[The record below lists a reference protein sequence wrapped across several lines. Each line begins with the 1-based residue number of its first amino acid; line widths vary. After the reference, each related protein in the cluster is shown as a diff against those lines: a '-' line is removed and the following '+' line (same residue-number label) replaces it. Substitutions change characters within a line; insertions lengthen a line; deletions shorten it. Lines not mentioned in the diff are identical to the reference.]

1 MSENEV
7 IQKTSGGPVTIE
19 TLLADL
25 AALGVGPGMTL
36 LVHSSLSALGWVC
49 GGAAAVI
56 LALENL
62 LGPQGT
68 LVMPTHSGDLS
79 DPAEWENPPVPQSW
93 WRVIRQTMPPFEPD
107 LSPSRGMGVI
117 PEVFRKQANVRRS
130 NHPHFSFA
138 AWGAQAEPITANHSL
153 EFGLGEQSPLAKIYQ
168 LDGRVLLLGV
178 GHDNNTSLHLAEYR
192 ADYPGKQFR
201 QSSAPVKLG
210 GERQWVVFRD
220 VELDS
225 SDFARIGEQFAAD
238 TGLVKEG
245 KVGGATA
252 WLMSQRQLVDFA
264 VRWLEQH
271 RRRPAR
277 RSALFDKLVDEAIQQ
292 DFIGWDFSFIAKR
305 YVEDP
310 TSWDYRRKV
319 QPKLAQ
325 VETMLDLGTGGGEFL
340 STLRPLPPHSWAAE
354 TSPFNI
360 PIARAR
366 LEPLQVR
373 VTEVESS
380 ADLPF
385 EPNHFE
391 LVLARHEC
399 FSASEIYRVL
409 QPGGVFI
416 TEQVG
421 GQNNL
426 RLNELLQEQVE
437 HPFMGWQLAEAV
449 KQLTAAGFEIIEARE
464 EFPESVFYDIGAVV
478 YYLKAIAWQI
488 PNFSAAKS
496 YDRLQALHNIIQN
509 TGGLAVKSHRFYIEA
524 RKP

>member
-1 MSENEV
+1 MSENEI
-7 IQKTSGGPVTIE
+7 IQKTSDGPVTVE
-19 TLLADL
+19 SLMADL

-93 WRVIRQTMPPFEPD
+93 WRVIRQTMPAFEPD
-107 LSPSRGMGVI
+107 LTPSRGMGII
-117 PEVFRKQANVRRS
+117 PETFRKQRNVFRS
-130 NHPHFSFA
+130 SHPHFSFA
-138 AWGAQAEPITANHSL
+138 AWGAQAQMVTANHSL
-153 EFGLGEQSPLAKIYQ
+153 EFGLGENSPLARIYE
-168 LDGRVLLLGV
+168 LDGWVLLLGV
-178 GHDNNTSLHLAEYR
+178 GHDSNTSLHLAEYR
-192 ADYPGKQFR
+192 ADYPGKQIR
-201 QSSAPVKLG
+201 QSSAPVRSD
-210 GERQWVVFRD
+210 GERQWLVFQD

-225 SDFARIGEQFAAD
+225 SDFARIGEQFGSA
-238 TGLVKEG
+238 TGLVKKG

-252 WLMSQRQLVDFA
+252 LLMSQRQLVDFA

-277 RSALFDKLVDEAIQQ
+277 RSSLFDRLVDEAIHQ

-310 TSWDYRRKV
+310 PSWDYQQQV
-319 QPKLAQ
+319 QARIAQ
-325 VETMLDLGTGGGEFL
+325 VEAMLDLGTGGGEFL
-340 STLRPLPPHSWAAE
+340 STLRPLPPHTWAVE
-354 TSPFNI
+354 TYPPNI

-366 LEPLQVR
+366 LEPLNVR
-373 VTEVESS
+373 VTEVEAL

-385 EPNHFE
+385 EATSFE
-391 LVLARHEC
+391 LVIARHEC
-399 FSASEIYRVL
+399 FLAGEIYRIL
-409 QPGGVFI
+409 QPGGLFI

-449 KQLTAAGFEIIEARE
+449 KQLTAAGFEIIQARE

-478 YYLKAIAWQI
+478 YYLKAIGWQI
-488 PNFSAAKS
+488 PDFSAAQY
-496 YDRLQALHNIIQN
+496 YDRLQTLHQTIQSN
-509 TGGLAVKSHRFYIEA
+509 GGLAVKSHRFYIEA

>member
-1 MSENEV
+1 MSENEI
-7 IQKTSGGPVTIE
+7 IQKTSDGPITVE
-19 TLLADL
+19 SLRADL

-36 LVHSSLSALGWVC
+36 LLHSSLSALGWVC

-93 WRVIRQTMPPFEPD
+93 WQVIRQTMPAFEPD
-107 LSPSRGMGVI
+107 LTPSRGMGII
-117 PEVFRKQANVRRS
+117 PETFRKQSKVRRS
-130 NHPHFSFA
+130 SHPHFSFA
-138 AWGAQAEPITANHSL
+138 AWGAQAETITANHSL
-153 EFGLGEQSPLAKIYQ
+153 EFSLGENSPLARIYD
-168 LDGRVLLLGV
+168 LDGWVLLLGV

-201 QSSAPVKLG
+201 QSSAPVRLN

-225 SDFARIGEQFAAD
+225 SAFARIGEQFAGAA
-238 TGLVKEG
+238 GLVKAG
-245 KVGGATA
+245 KVGGGTA
-252 WLMSQRQLVDFA
+252 LLMPQRQLVDFA
-264 VRWLEQH
+264 VRWMEQH
-271 RRRPAR
+271 RRHPTR
-277 RSALFDKLVDEAIQQ
+277 RSSLFDKLVDEAIQQ

-310 TSWDYRRKV
+310 TSWDYRQKV
-319 QPKLAQ
+319 QARIAQ
-325 VETMLDLGTGGGEFL
+325 VKTMLDLGTGGGEYL
-340 STLRPLPPHSWAAE
+340 STLYPLPLHTGAVEAYP
-354 TSPFNI
+354 PNV
-360 PIARAR
+360 PIAQAR
-366 LEPLQVR
+366 LELLNVR
-373 VTEVESS
+373 VTEVEDL

-385 EPNHFE
+385 APGSFE

-399 FSASEIYRVL
+399 FSAGEIYRIL
-409 QPGGVFI
+409 QPGGLFI

-426 RLNELLQEQVE
+426 RLNELLQEQIG
-437 HPFMGWQLAEAV
+437 HQFMGWRLADAV
-449 KQLTAAGFEIIEARE
+449 KQLAAAGFEIIEARE

-478 YYLKAIAWQI
+478 YYLKAIGWQI
-488 PNFSAAKS
+488 PDFSAAQY
-496 YDRLQALHNIIQN
+496 YDRLQALHDTIQSR
-509 TGGLAVKSHRFYIEA
+509 GGLAVKSHRFYIEA